1 MEKNCAPLPSEVG
14 SCSFKTPMKGDEID
28 TNISKPLKNENK
40 IEILEK
46 NIEPDLKFKIILVG
60 NMSVGKSCLTL
71 RATEGIFKENLESTV
86 HLSICTFNVK
96 INDTKISLQIWD
108 TCGQE
113 KFRALIRSYYTN
125 SSLAIIVY
133 SVTDKDSYDD
143 VNMWYKYIKE
153 YVSDCKIFLIAN
165 KIEILGKNIEPDLKF
180 KIILVGN
187 MSVGKSCLTL
197 RATEGIF
204 KESLESTV
212 HLSICTFNV
221 KINDTKISLQIWDT
235 CGQEKFRALIRSYY
249 TNSSLAII
257 VYSVTDKD
265 SYDDVNIWY
274 KYIKENVSDC
284 KIFLIANKIDSPER
298 IITYEQG
305 NKCRN
310 DFNFDLYMET
320 SAKSG
325 FNAQEL
331 FINAANILKR
341 EHDKMK
347 LYGLNPNKEQK
358 MLSNIILRR
367 KKKNNDEDDDDE
379 EYDNEGGCCA

>member
-1 MEKNCAPLPSEVG
+1 MEKNCAPLPSDIIPQIV
-14 SCSFKTPMKGDEID
+14 KTPMKGSELDF
-28 TNISKPLKNENK
+28 NNENK
-40 IEILEK
+40 EEEKSDGGDSGYFTPFDPNKPPKKKKNEDKIEVLGKEAK
-46 NIEPDLKFKIILVG
+46 ADLKFKIIVVG
-60 NMSVGKSCLTL
+60 NMGVGKSCLAL
-71 RATEGIFKENLESTV
+71 RATEGVFKENLGSTLS
-86 HLSICTFNVK
+86 LSINTFNVK
-96 INDTKISLQIWD
+96 INNTS
-108 TCGQE
+108 
-113 KFRALIRSYYTN
+113 
-125 SSLAIIVY
+125 
-133 SVTDKDSYDD
+133 
-143 VNMWYKYIKE
+143 
-153 YVSDCKIFLIAN
+153 
-165 KIEILGKNIEPDLKF
+165 
-180 KIILVGN
+180 
-187 MSVGKSCLTL
+187 
-197 RATEGIF
+197 
-204 KESLESTV
+204 
-212 HLSICTFNV
+212 
-221 KINDTKISLQIWDT
+221 ISLQIWDT

-320 SAKSG
+320 SAESG
-325 FNAQEL
+325 FNSQEL
-331 FINAANILKR
+331 FINAENILKR

-367 KKKNNDEDDDDE
+367 KKKNNDEDDDE

>member
-1 MEKNCAPLPSEVG
+1 
-14 SCSFKTPMKGDEID
+14 
-28 TNISKPLKNENK
+28 
-40 IEILEK
+40 
-46 NIEPDLKFKIILVG
+46 
-60 NMSVGKSCLTL
+60 MSVGKSCLTL
-71 RATEGIFKENLESTV
+71 RATEGIFKEN
-86 HLSICTFNVK
+86 
-96 INDTKISLQIWD
+96 
-108 TCGQE
+108 
-113 KFRALIRSYYTN
+113 
-125 SSLAIIVY
+125 
-133 SVTDKDSYDD
+133 
-143 VNMWYKYIKE
+143 
-153 YVSDCKIFLIAN
+153 
-165 KIEILGKNIEPDLKF
+165 
-180 KIILVGN
+180 
-187 MSVGKSCLTL
+187 
-197 RATEGIF
+197 
-204 KESLESTV
+204 LESTV